1 MFSGSESHR
10 AHWPHF
16 LPAAAG
22 DFRNEIYAYKFLFSD
37 FNVIFI
43 EYSRLGGGL

>member
-10 AHWPHF
+10 AHGPHF
-16 LPAAAG
+16 LPSEASY
-22 DFRNEIYAYKFLFSD
+22 FRNEIYAYKFLFSD

-43 EYSRLGGGL
+43 EYSRFGGGL